1 MREHICGDDEKEPAL
16 LYWLTKKKKT
26 NTEWKDVSI
35 DRYVV
40 VEMYKYLVKGYMT
53 INCSINLLISSTVGD
68 YFMKITI

>member
-16 LYWLTKKKKT
+16 LYWLTKKKT
-26 NTEWKDVSI
+26 YTEWNDISI
-35 DRYVV
+35 DKYVV